1 MRMAFGIVSLLV
13 ALAVV
18 GMVIKKQLAATRTA
32 IPVLQP
38 ATAASEPANVR
49 QQSQQVQDQYR
60 KALEGAL
67 QQARPMPE
75 DGK

>member
-38 ATAASEPANVR
+38 AAAAS
-49 QQSQQVQDQYR
+49 
-60 KALEGAL
+60 GA
-67 QQARPMPE
+67 MFT
-75 DGK
+75 

>member
-18 GMVIKKQLAATRTA
+18 GMVIKKQLTATHTA
-32 IPVLQP
+32 IPALQP
-38 ATAASEPANVR
+38 ATGASAPENVR

-60 KALEGAL
+60 KALEGAM

-75 DGK
+75 EDK

>member
-18 GMVIKKQLAATRTA
+18 GMVIKKQLTATRTA

-38 ATAASEPANVR
+38 TAGASEPVNVR
-49 QQSQQVQDQYR
+49 QQSQQVQEQYR

-75 DGK
+75 DDK